1 MQVNLLYG
9 WIDKVQFQD
18 VLVFDRRR
26 GGVESPGIK
35 SMDDSNEN
43 QYITHPDVMAYLEGR
58 TIPSFA
64 FRWEAPAQSSE
75 SLVGHTCLASVP

>member
-1 MQVNLLYG
+1 MQVNLLYVG
-9 WIDKVQFQD
+9 IDKVHFQD
-18 VLVFDRRR
+18 ILVFDRRR
-26 GGVESPGIK
+26 GGVESPGMK

-43 QYITHPDVMAYLEGR
+43 QHHRLSEGR